1 MSGEP
6 RVDTLDTFHDLCA
19 AARELVARGLVH
31 GRGGNVSLRQGDIV
45 HISPRGAALDALIP
59 AAFVPVHLGTG
70 EPLAAGTPSSELPM
84 HLACYR
90 ARPEA
95 RAVIHC
101 HPAHAIAVAS
111 LGEELPALTP
121 DFLVYMAATRLP
133 TVPYMRPGS
142 EMLARAVEQALAR
155 APVVLLGNHG
165 LIAVGESVE
174 QALTRVLLAEE
185 TARIYLLARA
195 VGTPRVLGE
204 DEWEELQKAGYN
216 RSGGTANR

>member
-1 MSGEP
+1 MSERP
-6 RVDTLDTFHDLCA
+6 RVDTPDVLHDLCM

-31 GRGGNVSLRQGDIV
+31 GRGGNVSLREGVIV
-45 HISPRGAALDALIP
+45 YISPRGAALDALIP

-70 EPLAAGTPSSELPM
+70 KPLAAGTPSSELPM

-111 LGEELPALTP
+111 LGQELPALTP

-133 TVPYMRPGS
+133 TIPYITPGS
-142 EMLARAVEQALAR
+142 EELARAVEEALAR

-165 LIAVGESVE
+165 LIAVGENVE
-174 QALTRVLLAEE
+174 RALTRVLLAEE

-195 VGTPRVLGE
+195 AGVPRLLGE
-204 DEWEELQKAGYN
+204 SEWEELRKAGYN
-216 RSGGTANR
+216 REKGMRNR